1 MAQDFNLENKH
12 IVAESTALGATYY
25 ANHIFS
31 VKMKDN
37 NDNGIIV
44 SRGNYVGDEYYEEED
59 YAAGK
64 EPMLVLAPPIMP
76 FDGLKMYQYEE
87 RFYNAKDAVVRCYVL
102 GVGDRFSLS
111 EVAFDT
117 APTEGQ
123 YVTFDASTKTYT
135 VSDSADNS
143 QFCAKVL
150 TRIPRNERIMYKLVV
165 ESV

>member
-1 MAQDFNLENKH
+1 MAQDFNLDVKH

>member
-1 MAQDFNLENKH
+1 MAQDFNLDVKH
-12 IVAESTALGATYY
+12 IVAESTALGATYS

-31 VKMKDN
+31 VQMADDT
-37 NDNGIIV
+37 DNGVICC
-44 SRGNYVGDEYYEEED
+44 RGNYIGDEYYEFAD

-76 FDGLKMYQYEE
+76 FDGLKIYQSEE
-87 RFYNAKDAVVRCYVL
+87 RFYNAKNDVVRCYVL
-102 GVGDRFSLS
+102 GIGDRFSLS

-123 YVTFDASTKTYT
+123 YVTFDPSAKLYT
-135 VSDSADNS
+135 VSDSSDDS

-150 TRIPRNERIMYKLVV
+150 TKIVRSNLVMYKLLV
-165 ESV
+165 EHV

>member
-31 VKMKDN
+31 VQMAKDH
-37 NDNGIIV
+37 DNGIIV
-44 SRGNYVGDEYYEEED
+44 SRGDYVADEYYKEAD

-64 EPMLVLAPPIMP
+64 EPMLVLAPPVMA
-76 FDGLKMYQYEE
+76 FDGLKAYQYEE

-102 GVGDRFSLS
+102 GVGDRYSLS
-111 EVAFDT
+111 EDAFDT
-117 APTEGQ
+117 TPTEGK
-123 YVTFDASTKTYT
+123 YVTYDPTTQLYT
-135 VSDSADNS
+135 VADKATAG

-150 TRIPRNERIMYKLVV
+150 AKIPRSERTMYKLVV

>member
-1 MAQDFNLENKH
+1 MAQDFNLDVKH

-31 VKMKDN
+31 VKMAEDT
-37 NDNGIIV
+37 DNGVIC
-44 SRGNYVGDEYYEEED
+44 SRGNYISDEHYEYAD

-64 EPMLVLAPPIMP
+64 EPMLVLAPPIMA
-76 FDGLKMYQYEE
+76 FDGMKEYTYEE

-111 EVAFDT
+111 EVAFDV
-117 APTEGQ
+117 APVEGQ
-123 YVTFDASTKTYT
+123 YVTFDPSTKLYT
-135 VSDSADNS
+135 VSDAADKS

-150 TRIPRNERIMYKLVV
+150 TKIVRSNLVMYKLVV

>member
-1 MAQDFNLENKH
+1 MAQDFNLDVKH

-31 VKMKDN
+31 VKMAEDT
-37 NDNGIIV
+37 DNGVIC
-44 SRGNYVGDEYYEEED
+44 SRGNYIGDEYYEFAD

-76 FDGLKMYQYEE
+76 FDGLKIYTSED

-111 EVAFDT
+111 EVAFDA
-117 APTEGQ
+117 APAEGQ
-123 YVTFDASTKTYT
+123 YVTFDPSTKIYT

-150 TRIPRNERIMYKLVV
+150 TKIVRSNLVMYKLVV

>member
-1 MAQDFNLENKH
+1 MAQDMNLNVKH

-31 VKMKDN
+31 VKMAEDT
-37 NDNGIIV
+37 DNGVIC
-44 SRGNYVGDEYYEEED
+44 SRGNYVGDEYYEFAD

-64 EPMLVLAPPIMP
+64 EPMLVLAPPVMP
-76 FDGLKMYQYEE
+76 FDGLKVYTSED

-102 GVGDRFSLS
+102 GVGDRYALS
-111 EVAFDT
+111 EAAFDT

-123 YVTFDASTKTYT
+123 YVTFDPSTKLYT
-135 VSDSADNS
+135 VSSSADNT

-150 TRIPRNERIMYKLVV
+150 TKIVRSNLVMYKLVV
-165 ESV
+165 ENV

>member
-31 VKMKDN
+31 VKMAED

-44 SRGNYVGDEYYEEED
+44 SRGDYVGDEYYEEAD

-64 EPMLVLAPPIMP
+64 EPMLVLAPPVMA
-76 FDGLKMYQYEE
+76 FDGLKAYQYEE

-102 GVGDRFSLS
+102 GVGDRYSLS
-111 EVAFDT
+111 EAAFDV
-117 APTEGQ
+117 PPNEGQ
-123 YVTFDASTKTYT
+123 YVTYDPSAKIYT
-135 VSDSADNS
+135 VSDSATPGE
-143 QFCAKVL
+143 FCAKVL
-150 TRIPRNERIMYKLVV
+150 TKIVRSERIMYKLVV

>member
-1 MAQDFNLENKH
+1 MQDFNLDVKH

-31 VKMKDN
+31 VKMAEDT
-37 NDNGIIV
+37 DNGVIC
-44 SRGNYVGDEYYEEED
+44 SRGNYVGDEYYEFAD

-64 EPMLVLAPPIMP
+64 EPMLVLAPPVMP
-76 FDGLKMYQYEE
+76 FDGLKIYTSEE
-87 RFYNAKDAVVRCYVL
+87 RFYNAKDAVARCYVL

-117 APTEGQ
+117 VPSEGQ
-123 YVTFDASTKTYT
+123 YVTFDAASKTYI

-150 TRIPRNERIMYKLVV
+150 TKIVRSNLVMYKLVV

>member
-31 VKMKDN
+31 VKMAKN
-37 NDNGIIV
+37 HDNGIIV
-44 SRGNYVGDEYYEEED
+44 SRGDYVADEYYDEAD

-64 EPMLVLAPPIMP
+64 EPMLVLAPPIMA
-76 FDGLKMYQYEE
+76 FDGIKAYQYEE

-102 GVGDRFSLS
+102 GVGDRYSLS
-111 EVAFDT
+111 EEAFDT

-123 YVTFDASTKTYT
+123 YVTYDPAAQIYN
-135 VSDSADNS
+135 VSDSATEG

-150 TRIPRNERIMYKLVV
+150 TKIVRNERIMYKLVV

>member
-1 MAQDFNLENKH
+1 MAQDMNLDVKH

-31 VKMKDN
+31 VKMAEN
-37 NDNGIIV
+37 TDNGVIC
-44 SRGNYVGDEYYEEED
+44 SRGNYVGDEYYEFAD

-76 FDGLKMYQYEE
+76 FDGLKIYTSED

-117 APTEGQ
+117 VPAEGQ

-135 VSDSADNS
+135 VADEATAG

-150 TRIPRNERIMYKLVV
+150 TKIVRSNLTMYKLVV

>member
-1 MAQDFNLENKH
+1 MAQDFNLDVKH

-31 VKMKDN
+31 VKMAEDT
-37 NDNGIIV
+37 DNGVIC
-44 SRGNYVGDEYYEEED
+44 SRGNYIGDEHYEFAD

-64 EPMLVLAPPIMP
+64 EPMLVLAPPVMP
-76 FDGLKMYQYEE
+76 FDGLKIYTSEE

-117 APTEGQ
+117 VPAEGQ
-123 YVTFDASTKTYT
+123 YVTFDPSTKLYT
-135 VSDSADNS
+135 VGDAADNS

-150 TRIPRNERIMYKLVV
+150 TKIVRSNLVMYKLVV

>member
-1 MAQDFNLENKH
+1 MAQDFNLDVKH

-31 VKMKDN
+31 VKMAEDT
-37 NDNGIIV
+37 DNGVIC
-44 SRGNYVGDEYYEEED
+44 SRGNYVGDEYYEFANYE
-59 YAAGK
+59 AGK
-64 EPMLVLAPPIMP
+64 EPMLVLAPPVMA

-123 YVTFDASTKTYT
+123 YVTFDASTKTYN
-135 VSDSADNS
+135 VSGSVDNS

-150 TRIPRNERIMYKLVV
+150 TKIVRNNLVMYKLVV
-165 ESV
+165 ENV

>member
-1 MAQDFNLENKH
+1 MAQDLNLNVKH

-37 NDNGIIV
+37 TDNGVIC
-44 SRGNYVGDEYYEEED
+44 SRGNYVGDEYYEFAD
-59 YAAGK
+59 YEAGK

-111 EVAFDT
+111 EAAFDT
-117 APTEGQ
+117 APAEGQ
-123 YVTFDASTKTYT
+123 YVTFDASTKTYA

>member
-1 MAQDFNLENKH
+1 MQDFNLDVKH

-31 VKMKDN
+31 VKMAND
-37 NDNGIIV
+37 NDNGIII
-44 SRGNYVGDEYYEEED
+44 SRGNYVGDEYYEEAD

-64 EPMLVLAPPIMP
+64 EPMLVLAPPVMP
-76 FDGLKMYQYEE
+76 FDGLKIYTSEE

-111 EVAFDT
+111 EVAFDA
-117 APTEGQ
+117 APAEGQ
-123 YVTFDASTKTYT
+123 YVTFDPSTKLYT

-150 TRIPRNERIMYKLVV
+150 TKIVRSNLVMYKLVV

>member
-1 MAQDFNLENKH
+1 MAQDFNLDVKH

-25 ANHIFS
+25 ANHIFN
-31 VKMKDN
+31 VKMAEAT
-37 NDNGIIV
+37 DNGVIC
-44 SRGNYVGDEYYEEED
+44 SRGNYIGDEYYEFAD

-64 EPMLVLAPPIMP
+64 EPMLVLAPPVMP
-76 FDGLKMYQYEE
+76 FDGLKIYTSED

-111 EVAFDT
+111 EVAFDA
-117 APTEGQ
+117 APAVGQ
-123 YVTFDASTKTYT
+123 YVTFDPSTKTYA
-135 VSDSADNS
+135 VADSADNS

-150 TRIPRNERIMYKLVV
+150 NKIVRSNLVMYKLVV

>member
-1 MAQDFNLENKH
+1 MAQDFNLNAKH

-31 VKMKDN
+31 VKMAEDT
-37 NDNGIIV
+37 DNGVIC
-44 SRGNYVGDEYYEEED
+44 SRGNYVGDEYYEFAD

-117 APTEGQ
+117 APAEGQ

-135 VSDSADNS
+135 VSDEADNS

>member
-1 MAQDFNLENKH
+1 MAQDFNLDVKH

-31 VKMKDN
+31 VKMADN
-37 NDNGIIV
+37 TDNGVICA
-44 SRGNYVGDEYYEEED
+44 RGNYIGDEYYEYAD

-64 EPMLVLAPPIMP
+64 EPMLVLAPPVMP
-76 FDGLKMYQYEE
+76 FDGLKIYTGEE

-117 APTEGQ
+117 APAEGQ
-123 YVTFDASTKTYT
+123 YVTFDPSTKTYA
-135 VSDSADNS
+135 VSDVADKS

-150 TRIPRNERIMYKLVV
+150 SKIVRSNLVMYKLVV